1 MFVLIHSYGIHVVLY
16 FIIFA
21 TVFEW
26 FVNIVISH
34 KYFKFPV
41 LKYIKRMVLIM
52 VPIIISSVL
61 INYSININSIV
72 GDLAVKLILSMI
84 VPAGILF
91 LLSKE
96 KV

>member
-1 MFVLIHSYGIHVVLY
+1 M
-16 FIIFA
+16 
-21 TVFEW
+21 
-26 FVNIVISH
+26 
-34 KYFKFPV
+34 
-41 LKYIKRMVLIM
+41 KRMVLIM

-72 GDLAVKLILSMI
+72 GGLAVKLILSMI